1 MASAMVTARH
11 QQATNSDPA
20 ITAVMGS
27 AIPPASSSSRP
38 APSGHQ
44 RSFSAV
50 PPPPPPAA
58 AGRSTSFDAGAR
70 DLAVPQMSQ
79 PQSQPSSQQSFTMTQ
94 SQNQSQSQS
103 PFPRHQLPDLPRS
116 NGQDLPQIIYSV
128 SRIIISNRTPHLPL
142 GVYPLTIAHQAV
154 YSGVDVYEME
164 VNGVAVMRRRNDSW
178 LNATQILKVARIEK
192 GKRTKILEKEI
203 QTGEHEKV
211 QGGYGKYQGTW
222 IRFERGVEVCKQYHV
237 EELLRPLL
245 TYDMGQDGGVAGR
258 GGDLNTPTKEQA
270 MAAQRKRMYSA
281 GHDARSNGLAGTFF
295 KNISSTAS
303 NAVAA
308 ISKAR
313 FDSPGPRGRHGPTRP
328 PSFSRQSSM
337 QNMDDFPPN
346 SQQSFT
352 SDYGRDVDSAY
363 STQITQALP
372 GDEPPRKR
380 QRIVTPSE
388 GFGYASQSADMY
400 ANNYPGSPTEPND
413 SFAYSQVGINVHDP
427 DANFLPPLQYDGTA
441 EAEHKRSVLMGLFM
455 DKGSSE
461 ADHVPIETLRSLSAV
476 DLDSPIDA
484 ASNTALH
491 WAATLARMPLLRAL
505 ISAGANPC
513 RVNASGE
520 TALMRAAV
528 VTNNSEQVSFPE
540 LLDVLGNTIEIR
552 DKRGRTVLHHIAL
565 TSAVKGRSHSSRYYL
580 ESLLEW
586 VVRQGSAPSSQ
597 ATAANG
603 NIAAAPKMGIGRFMS
618 EIVNAQDKSGDTA
631 LGIASRVGNRSIISQ
646 LLEVGADPNI
656 PNAAGLRPSD
666 FGVGGESGENSLN
679 GDGVGGAV
687 AKAAGSGNMSR
698 ENSDD
703 IITSITHLL
712 NETSNGFQA
721 NIKKKQA
728 DLDSLHATLRSTS
741 TQLNDARRTQ
751 ESLQAAARSQ
761 LLTRQ
766 RIFNLTRGREEEQKR
781 LAKLEQSQ
789 GPLDES
795 STSWEADI
803 QSLPI
808 LDGQGERRD
817 DGTIPSATVLRARI
831 QALKNRTELTR
842 RGVASL
848 KSRSKDIEIKYRK
861 VVALCTGISE
871 DEVDTVLDGLVRAV
885 ESEKGELEIGRV
897 RRFLGG
903 VDTIVPG

>member
-1 MASAMVTARH
+1 
-11 QQATNSDPA
+11 
-20 ITAVMGS
+20 
-27 AIPPASSSSRP
+27 
-38 APSGHQ
+38 
-44 RSFSAV
+44 
-50 PPPPPPAA
+50 
-58 AGRSTSFDAGAR
+58 
-70 DLAVPQMSQ
+70 
-79 PQSQPSSQQSFTMTQ
+79 
-94 SQNQSQSQS
+94 
-103 PFPRHQLPDLPRS
+103 
-116 NGQDLPQIIYSV
+116 
-128 SRIIISNRTPHLPL
+128 
-142 GVYPLTIAHQAV
+142 
-154 YSGVDVYEME
+154 ME
-164 VNGVAVMRRRNDSW
+164 VNNVAVMRRRNDSW
-178 LNATQILKVARIEK
+178 LNATQILKVARIDK

-258 GGDLNTPTKEQA
+258 GDLNTPTKEQA

-281 GHDARSNGLAGTFF
+281 GNDGRSNGLSGTFF

-313 FDSPGPRGRHGPTRP
+313 FDSPGPRSRNGPTGPTRP
-328 PSFSRQSSM
+328 PSFSRQPSM
-337 QNMDDFPPN
+337 QNVDDFPGN

-352 SDYGRDVDSAY
+352 SDYGQSMDQAY
-363 STQITQALP
+363 STQTMQGLASE
-372 GDEPPRKR
+372 EPPRKR

-388 GFGYASQSADMY
+388 SFGYHSQSMEMY
-400 ANNYPGSPTEPND
+400 ANNYPGSPTEPNE
-413 SFAYSQVGINVHDP
+413 SFVYSQASIQIHDP
-427 DANFLPPLQYDGTA
+427 DANFLPPLPFDLSP
-441 EAEHKRSVLMGLFM
+441 EAERKRNLLMSLFM
-455 DKGSSE
+455 DKGTNDV
-461 ADHVPIETLRSLSAV
+461 DHVPSDALQSLSPI

-484 ASNTALH
+484 SSNTALH
-491 WAATLARMPLLRAL
+491 WAATLARMSLLRAL

-520 TALMRAAV
+520 TALMRASA

-540 LLDVLGNTIEIR
+540 LLDVLGNTIDIR

-565 TSAVKGRSHSSRYYL
+565 SSAVKGRSHSSRYYL

-586 VVRQGSAPSSQ
+586 VVRHGSAPSSQ
-597 ATAANG
+597 TTVANG
-603 NIAAAPKMGIGRFMS
+603 SAGTVPKMSIGRFMS

-656 PNAAGLRPSD
+656 ANAAGLRPSD
-666 FGVGGESGENSLN
+666 FGVGGEGGENGLTGLN
-679 GDGVGGAV
+679 SDVVDGGITKVI
-687 AKAAGSGNMSR
+687 GSGNMSR
-698 ENSDD
+698 ESSDD

-712 NETSNGFQA
+712 NETSNSFQVEV
-721 NIKKKQA
+721 KRKQT

-741 TQLNDARRTQ
+741 TQLNDARRTL
-751 ESLQAAARSQ
+751 ESLQAAVKSQ

-766 RIFNLTRGREEEQKR
+766 NVFNLTRGREEEQKR
-781 LAKLEQSQ
+781 LAKIEQSQ
-789 GPLDES
+789 GSLDES
-795 STSWEADI
+795 SISWEADL
-803 QSLPI
+803 QSLPE
-808 LDGQGERRD
+808 LGSHGERRD
-817 DGTIPSATVLRARI
+817 DGSIPSATVLRARI

-842 RGVASL
+842 TGVASL

-885 ESEKGELEIGRV
+885 ESEKGELEVGRV

-903 VDTIVPG
+903 VDTIA

>member
-1 MASAMVTARH
+1 MSQPQSQLSS
-11 QQATNSDPA
+11 QQ
-20 ITAVMGS
+20 
-27 AIPPASSSSRP
+27 
-38 APSGHQ
+38 
-44 RSFSAV
+44 SFA
-50 PPPPPPAA
+50 
-58 AGRSTSFDAGAR
+58 
-70 DLAVPQMSQ
+70 MSQ
-79 PQSQPSSQQSFTMTQ
+79 PQSQPQFS
-94 SQNQSQSQS
+94 
-103 PFPRHQLPDLPRS
+103 RHQLPDHPRG
-116 NGQDLPQIIYSV
+116 NGRDPPRIIYS
-128 SRIIISNRTPHLPL
+128 
-142 GVYPLTIAHQAV
+142 AV

-164 VNGVAVMRRRNDSW
+164 VNNVAVMRRRNDSW
-178 LNATQILKVARIEK
+178 LNATQILKVARIDK

-258 GGDLNTPTKEQA
+258 GDLNTPTKEQA

-281 GHDARSNGLAGTFF
+281 GNDGRSNGVSGTFF

-313 FDSPGPRGRHGPTRP
+313 FDSPGPRSRNGPTGPTRP
-328 PSFSRQSSM
+328 PSFSRQPSL
-337 QNMDDFPPN
+337 QNVDDFPGN
-346 SQQSFT
+346 SQQSFA
-352 SDYGRDVDSAY
+352 SDYGQSMDPAY
-363 STQITQALP
+363 STQTTQVLT

-388 GFGYASQSADMY
+388 SFGYASQSMEMY
-400 ANNYPGSPTEPND
+400 ANNYPGSPTEPNE
-413 SFAYSQVGINVHDP
+413 SFVYSQAGIHTHDP
-427 DANFLPPLQYDGTA
+427 DANFLPPLPFDLSP
-441 EAEHKRSVLMGLFM
+441 EAERKRGLLMSLFM
-455 DKGSSE
+455 DKGTN
-461 ADHVPIETLRSLSAV
+461 DVDYVPIEALQSLSPV

-484 ASNTALH
+484 SSNTALH
-491 WAATLARMPLLRAL
+491 WAATLARMSLLRAL

-520 TALMRAAV
+520 TALMRASA

-565 TSAVKGRSHSSRYYL
+565 SSAVKGRSHSSRYYL

-586 VVRQGSAPSSQ
+586 VVRHGSAPSSQ
-597 ATAANG
+597 TTVANVSAG
-603 NIAAAPKMGIGRFMS
+603 AAPKMSIGRFMS

-656 PNAAGLRPSD
+656 ANAAGLRPSD
-666 FGVGGESGENSLN
+666 FGVGSEGGENGLNGLN
-679 GDGVGGAV
+679 GDAVDGGITKV
-687 AKAAGSGNMSR
+687 VGSGNMSR
-698 ENSDD
+698 ESSDD

-712 NETSNGFQA
+712 NETSNSFQA
-721 NIKKKQA
+721 EVKKKQT

-741 TQLNDARRTQ
+741 TQLNDARRTLD
-751 ESLQAAARSQ
+751 SLQTAVRSQ

-766 RIFNLTRGREEEQKR
+766 KVFNLSRGREEEQKR

-795 STSWEADI
+795 SISWEADL
-803 QSLPI
+803 QSLPS
-808 LDGQGERRD
+808 LDSHEERRD
-817 DGTIPSATVLRARI
+817 DGSIPSATVLRARI

-842 RGVASL
+842 TGVASL

-861 VVALCTGISE
+861 VVALCTGTLE

-885 ESEKGELEIGRV
+885 ESEKGDLEVGRI

-903 VDTIVPG
+903 VDTIA

>member
-1 MASAMVTARH
+1 
-11 QQATNSDPA
+11 
-20 ITAVMGS
+20 
-27 AIPPASSSSRP
+27 
-38 APSGHQ
+38 
-44 RSFSAV
+44 
-50 PPPPPPAA
+50 
-58 AGRSTSFDAGAR
+58 
-70 DLAVPQMSQ
+70 MSQ
-79 PQSQPSSQQSFTMTQ
+79 PQSQPSSQQSYTM
-94 SQNQSQSQS
+94 SQPQSQSQFS
-103 PFPRHQLPDLPRS
+103 RHQLPDHPRR
-116 NGQDLPQIIYSV
+116 NGQDHPRIIYK
-128 SRIIISNRTPHLPL
+128 
-142 GVYPLTIAHQAV
+142 AV

-164 VNGVAVMRRRNDSW
+164 VNDVIVMRRRNDSW
-178 LNATQILKVARIEK
+178 LNATQILKVARIDK

-258 GGDLNTPTKEQA
+258 GDLNTPTKEQA

-281 GHDARSNGLAGTFF
+281 GNDGRSNGMSGTFF

-313 FDSPGPRGRHGPTRP
+313 FDSPGPRSRNGPTRP

-337 QNMDDFPPN
+337 QNVDDFPGN
-346 SQQSFT
+346 SQQSFA
-352 SDYGRDVDSAY
+352 SADYGQTMDPVY
-363 STQITQALP
+363 SSQNTQLLA

-380 QRIVTPSE
+380 QRIVTPADST
-388 GFGYASQSADMY
+388 FGYASQSMEMY

-413 SFAYSQVGINVHDP
+413 SFVYAQAGITMHDP
-427 DANFLPPLQYDGTA
+427 DANFLPPLPFDLSP
-441 EAEHKRSVLMGLFM
+441 EAERKRSLLMSLFM
-455 DKGSSE
+455 DKGTSE
-461 ADHVPIETLRSLSAV
+461 PDQVPVEALQSLSPT

-484 ASNTALH
+484 SSNTALH
-491 WAATLARMPLLRAL
+491 WAATLARMSLLRIL

-520 TALMRAAV
+520 TALMRASA

-540 LLDVLGNTIEIR
+540 LLDVLGNTIDIR

-565 TSAVKGRSHSSRYYL
+565 SSAVKGRSHSSRYYL

-586 VVRQGSAPSSQ
+586 VVRHGSAPSSQ
-597 ATAANG
+597 TTVANSG
-603 NIAAAPKMGIGRFMS
+603 SAAAVPRMNIGRFMS

-656 PNAAGLRPSD
+656 ANAAGLRPSD
-666 FGVGGESGENSLN
+666 FGVGCESGETGIN
-679 GDGVGGAV
+679 GDVADGGSMKIV
-687 AKAAGSGNMSR
+687 GSGNMSR
-698 ENSDD
+698 ESSDD
-703 IITSITHLL
+703 VITSITHLL
-712 NETSNGFQA
+712 SETSNSFQA
-721 NIKKKQA
+721 EVKKKQTDIDA
-728 DLDSLHATLRSTS
+728 LHATLRSTS
-741 TQLNDARRTQ
+741 TQLNDARRTL
-751 ESLQAAARSQ
+751 ESLQAAAKSQ

-766 RIFNLTRGREEEQKR
+766 KVVNLTRGREEEQKR
-781 LAKLEQSQ
+781 LAKIEQSQ
-789 GPLDES
+789 GPLDANS
-795 STSWEADI
+795 ISWETDL
-803 QSLPI
+803 QSLPE
-808 LDGQGERRD
+808 LGGGGERKD
-817 DGTIPSATVLRARI
+817 DGSIPSATVLRARI

-842 RGVASL
+842 TGVASL

-861 VVALCTGISE
+861 VVALCTGTSE
-871 DEVDTVLDGLVRAV
+871 NEVDTVLDGLVRAV
-885 ESEKGELEIGRV
+885 ESEKGELEVGRV

-903 VDTIVPG
+903 VDTIA